1 MARSCGASLCA
12 RVYPARAGTLA
23 DLEVPGLRCIMCEV
37 ATGYHCDWTLPDGR
51 ETREK
56 RTMSEDLFGK
66 FAEIFNQKIPAQYR
80 DAGWQFVAVF
90 AGIAIHQQSLI
101 GVVLA
106 QPEGENILDSPWY
119 FEMDATPEQA
129 AERAIANLI
138 DGYPSESPVPS

>member
-1 MARSCGASLCA
+1 MS
-12 RVYPARAGTLA
+12 
-23 DLEVPGLRCIMCEV
+23 DE
-37 ATGYHCDWTLPDGR
+37 ATDYHCDRTFLDER
-51 ETREK
+51 KTREK
-56 RTMSEDLFGK
+56 RNMSEDLFGK
-66 FAEIFNQKIPAQYR
+66 FADIFNQKIPAQYR

-119 FEMDATPEQA
+119 FEMDATPDQA

-138 DGYPSESPVPS
+138 DGYPSESSVPS